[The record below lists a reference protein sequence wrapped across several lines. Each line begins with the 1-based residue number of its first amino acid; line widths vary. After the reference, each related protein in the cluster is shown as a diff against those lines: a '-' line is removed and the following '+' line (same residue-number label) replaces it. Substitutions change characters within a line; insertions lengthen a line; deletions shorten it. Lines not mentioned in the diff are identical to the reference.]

1 MMINY
6 KNIAIVIFLLFSTTL
21 IFGQRKP
28 DRSKIRTLK
37 IAYISEQLD
46 FTSKE
51 AEAFWPIYNSY
62 QDKMDTFRDRERNQ
76 IYAKVKDMDS
86 RTEKEVNALL
96 DDLIALEDE
105 KNMVSN
111 QFLKDIRKVIS
122 AKKTFLLL
130 KSENGFKRHL
140 LQQYRQ
146 KKRDGPQ

>member
-1 MMINY
+1 MINY

>member
-1 MMINY
+1 MINY

-146 KKRDGPQ
+146 KKRDGQQ